1 MFEFISK
8 YTRATFFNAQ
18 SFGLDA
24 EKFYV
29 CEIEAMGA
37 R

>member
-8 YTRATFFNAQ
+8 YMGATFFNAEA
-18 SFGLDA
+18 FGLEA
-24 EKFYV
+24 GQIYF